1 MAIKELLIE
10 AQAIQV
16 GVREKD
22 WQKVIE
28 MAARPLVE
36 NGYILPS
43 YHQAVI
49 ANTLEH
55 GAYYVFEEGIA
66 MPHARPECG
75 ALKTGL
81 SLTLL
86 KSPVVFDEG
95 NQPVS
100 LLIGLSATDST
111 SHIDAIQA
119 LSELLCEE
127 ENIASLLAATS
138 EKQLAEILARA

>member
-1 MAIKELLIE
+1 MAIKALLIE

-75 ALKTGL
+75 VLKN
-81 SLTLL
+81 S
-86 KSPVVFDEG
+86 F
-95 NQPVS
+95 S
-100 LLIGLSATDST
+100 LLLLDEPIGFADSDKADIVIMFAAKD
-111 SHIDAIQA
+111 SNAHIEEGIRAIVNWLGDDDVMA
-119 LSELLCEE
+119 KLRKAKAKEE
-127 ENIASLLAATS
+127 VIA
-138 EKQLAEILARA
+138 IL